1 MSKLPSETNVQ
12 VHLYRNFLRWKTTF
26 WCTRI
31 QNLSTR
37 VSVHV
42 LKWITR
48 SMCLLYWQPVL
59 LRTLELPQNNW
70 HDHLHLHIW
79 SFFLPSSCLLFLVEA
94 PSLREESTEAKT
106 AQAPVLPVSGSAAVS
121 GVEAPKRAAAGSAPV
136 TKKPSCSTSK
146 RHIFLLICRR
156 TPYLCTLCL
165 QA

>member
-1 MSKLPSETNVQ
+1 MEKHFGAPGFKTIQLVFACMSLNGSPDQCVCS
-12 VHLYRNFLRWKTTF
+12 
-26 WCTRI
+26 I
-31 QNLSTR
+31 G
-37 VSVHV
+37 
-42 LKWITR
+42 
-48 SMCLLYWQPVL
+48 CLV

-79 SFFLPSSCLLFLVEA
+79 SFFLPSSCLLFQVEA
-94 PSLREESTEAKT
+94 PSLREESTESKT
-106 AQAPVLPVSGSAAVS
+106 AQAPAPPVSGSAAVS